1 MFLFRPYF
9 SNYSNV
15 GEQHLILFLRTNHV
29 IKIVDIASLHGSG
42 MAMSTKKIPDFK
54 SFFKYLKQ
62 NSNKYFCLSKCAT
75 KYFIVHVFCAGG
87 NPREAIGAF
96 SNGIIRDKF
105 EYKAPRTG
113 IEKLF
118 LNFCFKSRDY
128 MLHPKFGR
136 V

>member
-62 NSNKYFCLSKCAT
+62 NSNIDFCLGKCVLRTYVRRHKRMQQHDETLAAA
-75 KYFIVHVFCAGG
+75 KPNPNPIGG
-87 NPREAIGAF
+87 
-96 SNGIIRDKF
+96 
-105 EYKAPRTG
+105 
-113 IEKLF
+113 
-118 LNFCFKSRDY
+118 
-128 MLHPKFGR
+128 
-136 V
+136 